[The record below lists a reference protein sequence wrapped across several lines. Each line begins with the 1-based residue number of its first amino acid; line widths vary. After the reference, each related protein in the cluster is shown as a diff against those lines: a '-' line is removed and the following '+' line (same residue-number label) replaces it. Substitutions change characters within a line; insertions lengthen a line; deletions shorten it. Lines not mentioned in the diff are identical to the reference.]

1 MTGRQ
6 SVLRYIESESME
18 NLSRRSA
25 LLAGFAAALSPR
37 LLHAAKVPRP
47 APELVIARPGG
58 EQIRLS
64 QYRGKIV
71 MLELLLTTCPHCQR
85 CARTIQQVLG
95 DYKAK
100 GVEALGAAINDE
112 ARFDLLRFEMAAGAK
127 FPMGIADRDKAY
139 AFLQAEMNAGPVYF
153 PQLALID
160 RHGIIRAQY
169 DGTDRFFE
177 NEETNLR
184 AMLDTLLK
192 TSAPSASAGQK
203 RMAK

>member
-1 MTGRQ
+1 
-6 SVLRYIESESME
+6 ME

-47 APELVIARPGG
+47 APELVISRPGG

-85 CARTIQQVLG
+85 CARTMQQVLG

-112 ARFDLLRFEMAAGAK
+112 ARFDLLRFEMAAGTK
-127 FPMGIADRDKAY
+127 FPMGIAPREKVY
-139 AFLQAEMNAGPVYF
+139 AFLQADLSAGPIYV
-153 PQLALID
+153 PQLVLID
-160 RHGIIRAQY
+160 RQGVIRGQY

-177 NEETNLR
+177 NEEANLR
-184 AMLDTLLK
+184 AMLDTLVK
-192 TSAPSASAGQK
+192 TSAPSASSGPK
-203 RMAK
+203 RMTK

>member
-1 MTGRQ
+1 MD
-6 SVLRYIESESME
+6 

-25 LLAGFAAALSPR
+25 LLAGLATALSPR

-47 APELVIARPGG
+47 APELVISRPGG

-64 QYRGKIV
+64 QFRGKVV

-85 CARTIQQVLG
+85 CARTMQQVLG
-95 DYKAK
+95 EYKAK

-127 FPMGIADRDKAY
+127 FPMGIADRNKAY
-139 AFLQAEMNAGPVYF
+139 AFLQADVSAGPVYF
-153 PQLALID
+153 PQLLLID
-160 RHGIIRAQY
+160 RQGIIRAQY

-177 NEETNLR
+177 HEETNLR
-184 AMLDTLLK
+184 AMLDNLLK
-192 TSAPSASAGQK
+192 SAAPGPAASK
-203 RMAK
+203 ERTTK